1 MRALAILFS
10 TGLVFLTQFVKIE
23 AYGTKLMQRSRTYH
37 ALCDLYREMQY
48 EMNWNHECI
57 DAFVQKYRNIM
68 KEDTKMSLQ
77 GVQFQIENG
86 ERLFQDKIESLG
98 IGK

>member
-1 MRALAILFS
+1 M
-10 TGLVFLTQFVKIE
+10 
-23 AYGTKLMQRSRTYH
+23 
-37 ALCDLYREMQY
+37 YREMQY